1 MPRLQD
7 LTQRVERL
15 LLRYQ
20 ELKRTNL
27 LLEQKVNDLQQERH
41 QLQLRLNAARSRVET
56 LLSRLPVEEKN
67 TQESSR
73 QSIESH
79 EKAPLPRILGD
90 KE

>member
-1 MPRLQD
+1 MLRMQD

-27 LLEQKVNDLQQERH
+27 LLEQQVNDLQQERH
-41 QLQLRLNAARSRVET
+41 QLQLRLSAARTRVET
-56 LLSRLPVEEKN
+56 LLSRLPADEKISLN
-67 TQESSR
+67 PLQVTDA
-73 QSIESH
+73 H
-79 EKAPLPRILGD
+79 EDTPLPRILGD

>member
-15 LLRYQ
+15 LLCYQ
-20 ELKRTNL
+20 ELKRANL
-27 LLEQKVNDLQQERH
+27 LLEQKVTDLQQERH

-56 LLSRLPVEEKN
+56 LLTRLPVEEKIPPAP
-67 TQESSR
+67 SSPAEK
-73 QSIESH
+73 QSDT
-79 EKAPLPRILGD
+79 PLPRILGD